1 MPALPA
7 HGAES
12 RETAPR
18 AVCASFAIPVVAM
31 CIPSEASPLS
41 IASSRINLLG
51 SLGVRS
57 VLLPLREQNAS
68 GRDFARACHEA
79 TVAYEARTKTPVN
92 AIFVQTSPNLLWTQP
107 LWPYCF
113 YKWDGSRSHG
123 HFHWYARADADTLL
137 LSPGASDGASTSRV
151 ESRPFELESRAVARA
166 AHEAPSRAARPV
178 SVLQDPLLAVAL
190 PLPRPSETEC
200 RAFQNATPAH
210 ASRLSCPPRRV
221 APDETERH
229 AADTGRH
236 ADETT
241 RLADETK
248 RLADETKRLADETK
262 RLADETK
269 RLADETKRLAGH
281 AAHRQLRDGP
291 RNGSRAGSR
300 VVGAGGAS
308 PRANS
313 PFLYTTSTAST
324 QRSKISP
331 AGNGTDVGTDVVTDV
346 VTGVGT
352 DAASCR
358 AMARAVCT
366 TLEGKPSRVPRLALG
381 LGGLARTFAH
391 QLVYTTVRGHL
402 IDAVGARTTVFA
414 HLRLEDDRPVQR
426 GGHRTHYRTHQAPPT
441 VTSPTPPTPT
451 AAAEQQH
458 HIHSLIHRRVVV
470 ALGVLGA
477 APDNVELVG
486 SDGMLMN
493 FDGSIRGPATAT
505 VDVIRRVPDCEYIRH
520 PRVPPRS
527 PCDTYINVCAL
538 PTALGQ
544 VNMGLL
550 MASDGL

>member
-107 LWPYCF
+107 LWPHCF

-190 PLPRPSETEC
+190 PLPPSETEC

-210 ASRLSCPPRRV
+210 ASRLGCPPRRV

-229 AADTGRH
+229 A
-236 ADETT
+236 DETEWLAEET
-241 RLADETK
+241 ERLADIAK
-248 RLADETKRLADETK
+248 RLAAI
-262 RLADETK
+262 
-269 RLADETKRLAGH
+269 TKRLAGH
-281 AAHRQLRDGP
+281 AAHRQHRDGP
-291 RNGSRAGSR
+291 RNGSSRAGSR
-300 VVGAGGAS
+300 VVSAGGAS

-313 PFLYTTSTAST
+313 PFLYRYTTSTAST

-391 QLVYTTVRGHL
+391 QLVYQTVRGHL

-451 AAAEQQH
+451 AAEQQH

-470 ALGVLGA
+470 ALEVLGA

-550 MASDGL
+550 MASDVL

>member
-68 GRDFARACHEA
+68 GRDFARACLEA
-79 TVAYEARTKTPVN
+79 TVAQEAHTKTPVN

-470 ALGVLGA
+470 ALEVLGA
-477 APDNVELVG
+477 APDNVELVD

>member
-68 GRDFARACHEA
+68 GRDFARACLEA
-79 TVAYEARTKTPVN
+79 TVAQEAHTKTPVN

-269 RLADETKRLAGH
+269 RLAGH

-366 TLEGKPSRVPRLALG
+366 TLEGKPSRVPRLAFG

-391 QLVYTTVRGHL
+391 QLVYQTVRGHL

-470 ALGVLGA
+470 ALEVLGA
-477 APDNVELVG
+477 APDNVELVD

>member
-92 AIFVQTSPNLLWTQP
+92 AIFVQTSPTLLWTQP
-107 LWPYCF
+107 LWPHCF

-137 LSPGASDGASTSRV
+137 LSPGARDGASTSRV
-151 ESRPFELESRAVARA
+151 ESRPFELESRALARV
-166 AHEAPSRAARPV
+166 AHEAPSRAVRPV

-190 PLPRPSETEC
+190 PLPPSETEC

-210 ASRLSCPPRRV
+210 ASRLGCPPRRF
-221 APDETERH
+221 AP
-229 AADTGRH
+229 
-236 ADETT
+236 
-241 RLADETK
+241 DETK
-248 RLADETKRLADETK
+248 RLADETKRHADETKRLADETE

-281 AAHRQLRDGP
+281 AAHRQHRDGP

-300 VVGAGGAS
+300 VVSAGGAS

-324 QRSKISP
+324 QRSISP
-331 AGNGTDVGTDVVTDV
+331 AGNGTDVVTDAVTDVVTD
-346 VTGVGT
+346 VGT

-391 QLVYTTVRGHL
+391 QLVYQTVRGHL

-426 GGHRTHYRTHQAPPT
+426 GGHRTHYRTHQAPSPT

-527 PCDTYINVCAL
+527 PCDTYMNVCAL

-544 VNMGLL
+544 VNMGFL

>member
-107 LWPYCF
+107 LWPHCF

-137 LSPGASDGASTSRV
+137 LGPGARDGASTSRV
-151 ESRPFELESRAVARA
+151 ESRPLARA
-166 AHEAPSRAARPV
+166 AQEAPSRAARRPV

-190 PLPRPSETEC
+190 PLPPSETEC

-210 ASRLSCPPRRV
+210 ASRLGCPPRRF
-221 APDETERH
+221 APDEM
-229 AADTGRH
+229 
-236 ADETT
+236 
-241 RLADETK
+241 
-248 RLADETKRLADETK
+248 
-262 RLADETK
+262 
-269 RLADETKRLAGH
+269 KRLAGH
-281 AAHRQLRDGP
+281 AVHRQHRDGP
-291 RNGSRAGSR
+291 HNGSRAGSR
-300 VVGAGGAS
+300 VVSAGGAS

-324 QRSKISP
+324 QRSISP
-331 AGNGTDVGTDVVTDV
+331 EVNGTDVGTD
-346 VTGVGT
+346 VGT

-366 TLEGKPSRVPRLALG
+366 TLEGKPSRVPRLAFG

-391 QLVYTTVRGHL
+391 QLVYQTVRGHL

-414 HLRLEDDRPVQR
+414 HLRLHDDRPVQH
-426 GGHRTHYRTHQAPPT
+426 GGHRTHQAPPT

-544 VNMGLL
+544 VNMGPL

>member
-79 TVAYEARTKTPVN
+79 TVAQEAHTKTPVN
-92 AIFVQTSPNLLWTQP
+92 AIFVQTSPTLLWTQP

-137 LSPGASDGASTSRV
+137 LGPGTRDGASTSRV
-151 ESRPFELESRAVARA
+151 ESRALARA
-166 AHEAPSRAARPV
+166 AHEAPSREVRPV

-190 PLPRPSETEC
+190 PLPPSETEC

-210 ASRLSCPPRRV
+210 ASRLGCPPRRF
-221 APDETERH
+221 AP
-229 AADTGRH
+229 
-236 ADETT
+236 
-241 RLADETK
+241 
-248 RLADETKRLADETK
+248 
-262 RLADETK
+262 DETK
-269 RLADETKRLAGH
+269 RLADETKRLAGR
-281 AAHRQLRDGP
+281 AVHRQHRDGP

-300 VVGAGGAS
+300 VVSAGGAS
-308 PRANS
+308 PKAS
-313 PFLYTTSTAST
+313 PFLYTPSTAST
-324 QRSKISP
+324 QRSISP
-331 AGNGTDVGTDVVTDV
+331 EVNGTDVVMDVVTDVGTD
-346 VTGVGT
+346 GS
-352 DAASCR
+352 SCR
-358 AMARAVCT
+358 AMARAVCA
-366 TLEGKPSRVPRLALG
+366 TLEGMPSRVPRLALG

-414 HLRLEDDRPVQR
+414 HLRLQDDRPVQH
-426 GGHRTHYRTHQAPPT
+426 GGHRTHHAPPT

-458 HIHSLIHRRVVV
+458 HIHSLIHIRVVV
-470 ALGVLGA
+470 ALEVLGA

>member
-107 LWPYCF
+107 LWPHCF

-151 ESRPFELESRAVARA
+151 ESRPFELESRAFARA

-190 PLPRPSETEC
+190 PLPPSETEC

-210 ASRLSCPPRRV
+210 ASRLGCPPRRF
-221 APDETERH
+221 APDETERR
-229 AADTGRH
+229 ADDTRRL
-236 ADETT
+236 ADETKRLAEATT

-248 RLADETKRLADETK
+248 RLAEATTRLADATE
-262 RLADETK
+262 
-269 RLADETKRLAGH
+269 RLAGH

-291 RNGSRAGSR
+291 RHGSSAGSR
-300 VVGAGGAS
+300 VVSAGGAS
-308 PRANS
+308 TGANS

-331 AGNGTDVGTDVVTDV
+331 AGNGTDVVTDI
-346 VTGVGT
+346 VTDVGT

-391 QLVYTTVRGHL
+391 QLVYQTVRGHL

-451 AAAEQQH
+451 AAEQQH

-470 ALGVLGA
+470 ALEVLGA

-493 FDGSIRGPATAT
+493 FDGSIRGPAAAT

-550 MASDGL
+550 MASDVL